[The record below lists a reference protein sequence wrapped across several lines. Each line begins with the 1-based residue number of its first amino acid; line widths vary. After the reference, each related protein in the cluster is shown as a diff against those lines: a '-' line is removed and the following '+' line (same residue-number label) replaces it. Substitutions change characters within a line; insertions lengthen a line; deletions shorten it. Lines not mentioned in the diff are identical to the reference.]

1 MVTPTLVA
9 GRYAERSAQGNAAC
23 HGARAQQVDTER
35 NIGDA
40 GQHAVPRQ
48 RRLYMFD
55 IPDVGI
61 QLRQMI
67 GDSVTDYFMPGG
79 AMRRRL
85 LA

>member
-1 MVTPTLVA
+1 MLSDQLKGTQRVTVRGLN
-9 GRYAERSAQGNAAC
+9 G
-23 HGARAQQVDTER
+23 VDLER

-55 IPDVGI
+55 IADVGI

>member
-1 MVTPTLVA
+1 MLSDQLKGTQRVTVRGLNGV
-9 GRYAERSAQGNAAC
+9 YL
-23 HGARAQQVDTER
+23 ER

-48 RRLYMFD
+48 RRLHMFD
-55 IPDVGI
+55 ITDVGI

-79 AMRRRL
+79 AMCRRL

>member
-1 MVTPTLVA
+1 MLSDQLKGTQRVTVRGLN
-9 GRYAERSAQGNAAC
+9 G
-23 HGARAQQVDTER
+23 VDLER

-61 QLRQMI
+61 QLR
-67 GDSVTDYFMPGG
+67 
-79 AMRRRL
+79 
-85 LA
+85 